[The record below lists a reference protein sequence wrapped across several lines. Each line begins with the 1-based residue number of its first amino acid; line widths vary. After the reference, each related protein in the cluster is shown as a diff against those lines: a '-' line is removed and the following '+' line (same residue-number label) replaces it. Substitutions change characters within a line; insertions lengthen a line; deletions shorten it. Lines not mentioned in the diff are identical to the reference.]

1 MVQIVIEKR
10 AVVTKTMF
18 SWADEDNLLHLQD
31 GILKILTRKGKELKK
46 ESSGIPAGF
55 QLDSLDPAGV
65 GVMECASDAYTPEQ
79 LVKLWPRT
87 VDPDICYFYEGD
99 KSC

>member
-1 MVQIVIEKR
+1 MVQIVIEKM
-10 AVVTKTMF
+10 VVTKTMF
-18 SWADEDNLLHLQD
+18 RRWADEDNLLHLQD

-65 GVMECASDAYTPEQ
+65 GVMECASDAYTPEE
-79 LVKLWPRT
+79 LVKLWPKHI
-87 VDPDICYFYEGD
+87 DPDICYFYEGD
-99 KSC
+99 E